1 MIELT
6 EATFEKEVL
15 TKSSEM
21 PVLVDFW
28 ADWCAPCKMLA
39 PVLQQLADDNPG
51 QLQIAKVNTDVERGL
66 AQQHGIRSLPT
77 LRLYRNGELVEEL
90 LGAQPVSALK
100 AMIDPYL
107 ARASDKLFQQALD
120 KANAG
125 QLSEAWQLLESAWQQ
140 DPDNPRLPLK
150 LAELYI
156 DDGQL
161 DKADELLLRKLPLEL
176 RQNDQGK
183 ALALR
188 LELAR
193 AAAGADADTLIEK
206 LAGNASDTETRFQL
220 AARQVVDGDYDAALE
235 NFMELLRRDRSFGEG
250 AAQRGLLAVFTL
262 LGEDDPRV
270 AACRRKLFALLH

>member
-15 TKSSEM
+15 TKSFEM

-39 PVLQQLADDNPG
+39 PVLEQLADDHPG
-51 QLQIAKVNTDVERGL
+51 QLQIAKVNTDVERVL

-107 ARASDKLFQQALD
+107 ARASDRLLQQALD
-120 KANAG
+120 KADAG
-125 QLSEAWQLLESAWQQ
+125 QLTEAWQLLESAWQD
-140 DPDNPRLPLK
+140 DPDNPRLPFE

-156 DDGQL
+156 DDGQF
-161 DKADELLLRKLPLEL
+161 DKAGDLLGKLPLEL
-176 RQNDQGK
+176 RQSDQGK

-188 LELAR
+188 LELA
-193 AAAGADADTLIEK
+193 AAAADADADTLIKK
-206 LAGNASDTETRFQL
+206 LESDATDSETRFRL
-220 AARQVVDGDYDAALE
+220 AARQVMDGNYDAALD
-235 NFMELLRRDRSFGEG
+235 NFMELLRRDRGFHEG
-250 AAQRGLLAVFTL
+250 AARRGLLAVFAL

-270 AACRRKLFALLH
+270 ASYRRKLFALLH